1 MTRKFFAQRALAI
14 SFVTAMAMVALEVSA
29 WIAIFSFVM
38 LFWKWGTENLGW
50 KTLSRKIT
58 GTLSILLLIQV
69 LVQFRT
75 LIGQEPSY
83 TFLLALSSL
92 RIMDYETERDHKFVV
107 LLGFLLISVKS
118 LFTLDIYWILPSAL
132 AFAGL
137 WYSLLPKDLP
147 AKSKVLL
154 KVFILSVPAA
164 VILFFAF
171 PRFVLPWAMSRGGSS
186 YGEIGFTDE
195 INPGRVAELAS
206 NPALAFRAKI
216 SNLPFKKSMDLY
228 WRGSVLTSSRGLSWR
243 PGRPSLRSQEN
254 KTAVEG
260 PTYEVAME
268 PTSQMYLFVLD
279 GTQNVELEANNV
291 LPLNQSV
298 FRATRPLTKAS
309 VFRASWKENW
319 VDTSQP
325 DEEFLKLPPVQ
336 GRVHNW
342 VEEVKSRKL
351 NEEERLEEIK
361 KLFSDG
367 GFFYTLSPG
376 IYGANDLESFLFD
389 RKVGFCEHF
398 AGAYATLSRALGIP
412 ARVVVGYQGGRYN
425 PLGDFWK
432 VAQKDAHAWVEVY
445 LNNSWKRMDPT
456 MWVAPLRL
464 VIGAEEFFGLSEEDQ
479 KAFARTVDWRPPPKE
494 QFLLWDEM
502 SFWVEDLNYR
512 WTYFLI
518 DFDKS
523 SQQSLWKSF
532 TEYKAGLSF
541 ALFIVLVLFVF
552 IFRSLFR
559 QKGLLTEEQV
569 LFQAIDRWGLEN
581 KIPRTESEPPLIY
594 LKRLRVKF
602 PGLSD
607 ILLKIE
613 TFYDQK
619 VYATQATE
627 ISAKELL
634 KIWKKESRR
643 GSF

>member
-1 MTRKFFAQRALAI
+1 MTKRFFAQKALAI

-50 KTLSRKIT
+50 KPLSRKVT

-69 LVQFRT
+69 LIQFRT

-118 LFTLDIYWILPSAL
+118 LFTLDIYWIVPSAI

-137 WYSLLPKDLP
+137 WYSLLPRDLP
-147 AKSKVLL
+147 AKSKVLI
-154 KVFILSVPAA
+154 KVFILSIPAA
-164 VILFFAF
+164 VVLFFAF
-171 PRFVLPWAMSRGGSS
+171 PRFVLPWAMSRGGSP

-216 SNLPFKKSMDLY
+216 SELPLKKSMDLY

-243 PGRPSLRSQEN
+243 PGRPGLRATEN
-254 KTAVEG
+254 RSVLEG

-319 VDTSQP
+319 VDTNPP
-325 DEEFLKLPPVQ
+325 DEELLKFPPVQ
-336 GRVHNW
+336 GKVHDW

-351 NEEERLEEIK
+351 SEEERLDEIK
-361 KLFSDG
+361 KLFSEG

-456 MWVAPLRL
+456 LWVAPLRL
-464 VIGAEEFFGLSEEDQ
+464 AIGAEEFFGLSEEDQ

-502 SFWVEDLNYR
+502 SFWMEDLNYR

-518 DFDKS
+518 DFDKT
-523 SQQSLWKSF
+523 SQQSLWQNFSQ
-532 TEYKAGLSF
+532 YKVRLLFAGLI
-541 ALFIVLVLFVF
+541 ALALFVF
-552 IFRSLFR
+552 VFRSLFR

-569 LFQAIDRWGLEN
+569 LILAVEAWAQN
-581 KIPRTESEPPLIY
+581 QSVPRAPSEPPLSF
-594 LKRLRVKF
+594 LERLQQEF
-602 PGLSD
+602 PEDKNLLSR
-607 ILLKIE
+607 IAR
-613 TFYDQK
+613 FYDQK
-619 VYATQATE
+619 IYARIHPE
-627 ISAKELL
+627 EDAKKLL
-634 KIWKKESRR
+634 EFWRANHR
-643 GSF
+643 